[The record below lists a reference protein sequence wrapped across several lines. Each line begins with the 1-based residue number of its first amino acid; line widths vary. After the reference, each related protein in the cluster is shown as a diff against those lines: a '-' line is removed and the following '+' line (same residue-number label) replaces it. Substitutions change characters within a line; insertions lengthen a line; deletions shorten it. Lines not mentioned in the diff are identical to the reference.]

1 MHSNEMTEVKSRCL
15 GAFVGL
21 AIGDALGAPVEFRR
35 RGMFTPVTGMRAGG
49 TFGLPSG
56 AWTDDTAMAL
66 CLADSLLHNPEFD
79 VVDLLERFCDWMLT
93 GTNTSTGKSIGIGQ
107 NTLRTLGNYRRTGE
121 TTAIKGGKRSDGN
134 GAIMRLAAVPCMHW
148 QNVEKAR
155 SIAIAQSQCTHHS
168 PLSEGCCDLMTFIL
182 CQLISGK
189 IWEQILPYPN
199 KNNWLEE
206 VSLLSSCNWRDKS
219 EEEVQSTGYVIHTL
233 EAALWCVDTTNS
245 FQDAVLR
252 AVNLGEDADTVG
264 AVTGQIAGAR
274 YGIESIP
281 DEWLSELVDQ
291 PRIKTIAEIIFNRSL
306 DLV

>member
-1 MHSNEMTEVKSRCL
+1 
-15 GAFVGL
+15 
-21 AIGDALGAPVEFRR
+21 
-35 RGMFTPVTGMRAGG
+35 MFTPVTGMRAGG

-66 CLADSLLHNPEFD
+66 CLADSLLHNPDFD

-168 PLSEGCCDLMTFIL
+168 PLSDGCCDLMTFIL

-206 VSLLSSCNWRDKS
+206 VSLLSSCDWRDKS

>member
-1 MHSNEMTEVKSRCL
+1 MYSNEMTEVKSRCL